1 MRIALPLLL
10 LALSASSLADEV
22 VIYRCTGE
30 DGALTLQD
38 FPCASGEA
46 QDERRYERPVE
57 PAPAVPT
64 AEPEPEPEP
73 APVAAEDEDDAPPA
87 ALTRPAIEVPALFQ
101 CRTFDQQEYFSEH
114 GDGNRRCVPLE
125 ITRIGA
131 APLPGAAR
139 ACEWVVDDCTRIE
152 PTAACAGWQQLYR
165 EAVRAEREAFS
176 DTLAE
181 VREDLERL
189 GAIRDSACGR

>member
-10 LALSASSLADEV
+10 LVLSAASLADEV

-38 FPCASGEA
+38 FPCASGQA

-57 PAPAVPT
+57 PAPAPPAAV
-64 AEPEPEPEP
+64 AEPEP
-73 APVAAEDEDDAPPA
+73 APAAAGDGDEDDAPTLA
-87 ALTRPAIEVPALFQ
+87 VTRPAVEVPALFE
-101 CRTFDQQEYFSEH
+101 CRTFDELEYFSER

-125 ITRIGA
+125 ITRIGS

-139 ACEWVVDDCTRIE
+139 ACEWVVDECTRIE
-152 PTAACAGWQQLYR
+152 PGAACAGWQQLYR